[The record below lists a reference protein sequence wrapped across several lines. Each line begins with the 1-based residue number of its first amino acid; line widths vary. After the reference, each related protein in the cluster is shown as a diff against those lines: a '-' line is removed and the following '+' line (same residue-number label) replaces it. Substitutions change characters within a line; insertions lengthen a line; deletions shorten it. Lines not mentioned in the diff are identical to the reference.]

1 MKISV
6 IVPVHN
12 LEKEIAQCLNSIASQ
27 DFAKSEYE
35 ILVILDSC
43 TDHSESAIRAW
54 SDLHT
59 EVNLQICYAQCRTP
73 GGARNAGLDKASGEY
88 ILFVDG
94 DDFLINDSAMTL
106 LYEAVQGH
114 NAVRVMD
121 HEMSGN
127 HVKFSQRLTL
137 WLHFFSRELIGE
149 DRFTHMLLNE
159 DFEFVKRIRSKPE
172 YNEAQLNVPLYHY
185 NYDEERMLQRI
196 RTVMQT
202 TAERRA
208 QGLPP
213 LYVDDEFTAGRM
225 PSGINAGNG
234 LGRR

>member
-6 IVPVHN
+6 IIPIHN
-12 LEKEIAQCLNSIASQ
+12 LEKEIGQCLDSVAAQ
-27 DFAKSEYE
+27 DFDRSEYE
-35 ILVILDSC
+35 ILAVLDSC
-43 TDHSESAIRAW
+43 TDNTEKAVRAW
-54 SDLHT
+54 GDMHADI
-59 EVNLQICYAQCRTP
+59 NLNLFYAQCRTP
-73 GGARNAGLDKASGEY
+73 GGARNVGLEQATGEY
-88 ILFVDG
+88 VMFIDG
-94 DDFLINDSAMTL
+94 DDYLINDSAMTM
-106 LYEAVQGH
+106 LYEAAQGH

-149 DRFTHMLLNE
+149 ERFTHMLLNE

-185 NYDEERMLQRI
+185 NFDEDRMLERI
-196 RTVMQT
+196 KYVLRVS
-202 TAERRA
+202 AERQE

-213 LYVDDEFTAGRM
+213 LFVDDEFAAGM
-225 PSGINAGNG
+225 IPSEISAGNR
-234 LGRR
+234 LGRK